1 MPECRVFKG
10 ATRPPMIGGVPPTP
24 IVVWSLITVMPMAVF
39 VIARIY
45 FLALVFILVFL
56 TGFFWL
62 RLISKKDGWRFK
74 QEFLRFRL
82 RARKG
87 NPQIWGGISYSPL
100 RIKKHKVP

>member
-10 ATRPPMIGGVPPTP
+10 ATRPPMIGGVPLVP
-24 IVVWSLITVMPMAVF
+24 IVVLSLTTLMPLAIF

-45 FLALVFILVFL
+45 VMVPVFILIFL
-56 TGFFWL
+56 TGFLWL

-82 RARKG
+82 RAQKG

-100 RIKKHKVP
+100 RIKKHKAP